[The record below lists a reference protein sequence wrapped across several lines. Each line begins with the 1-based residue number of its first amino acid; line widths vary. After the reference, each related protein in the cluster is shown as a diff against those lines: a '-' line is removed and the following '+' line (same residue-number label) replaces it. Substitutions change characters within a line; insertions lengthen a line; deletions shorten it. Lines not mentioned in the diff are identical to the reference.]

1 MTHQEIEFHQRV
13 DRLSRKHA
21 ALVHGADTFLRA
33 DGLLV
38 AAPRRRWSVR
48 PGLSLKMLTL
58 CLLGFVLF
66 KGFLIVAVGPVT
78 YDSRVERLAQG
89 TPAEAIGAWA
99 MQREPVS
106 DWLAQEMRRWRF

>member
-13 DRLSRKHA
+13 ERLSRRHA
-21 ALVHGADTFLRA
+21 ALVHGADTYLRA

-38 AAPRRRWSVR
+38 AAPRRRWSGR
-48 PGLSLKMLTL
+48 AGLSMKALAL
-58 CLLGFVLF
+58 CVLAFILF
-66 KGFLIVAVGPVT
+66 KGFLIVAVGAVT